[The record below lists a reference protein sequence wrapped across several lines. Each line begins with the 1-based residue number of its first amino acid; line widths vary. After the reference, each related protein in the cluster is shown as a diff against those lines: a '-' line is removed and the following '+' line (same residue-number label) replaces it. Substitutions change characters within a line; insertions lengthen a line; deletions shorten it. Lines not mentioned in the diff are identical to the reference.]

1 MKFGI
6 GGVWVQVYSI
16 RKQCGERKK
25 KAFYWL
31 LGLLIFFAVFNVIL
45 LDQLVFRGE
54 VCRLPA
60 CSYETEAF
68 RAMQMSEK
76 VIEDLKA
83 FQEEYSVPIE
93 EILAVWMG
101 ISEFHLERVSAMPNS
116 VREIEY
122 FQDCKKWYME
132 WQEEEYKKLV
142 EAYRAVISDI
152 VYFPVPKSSNGK
164 AADIFY
170 SDGWGSERIY
180 KDASHV
186 HEGCDI
192 MAGNNERGYF
202 PIVSMTDGVVE
213 RIGWLEKGGYRIGIR
228 SPSGGYFYYAH
239 LYRYA
244 QDWKEGDVVR
254 AGDLIGFMGDSGYS
268 KVEGTV
274 GNFAVHLHLGI
285 YIRTEH
291 YEEQSVNPYWILR
304 YFERNRLGWD
314 Y

>member
-1 MKFGI
+1 M
-6 GGVWVQVYSI
+6 
-16 RKQCGERKK
+16 ER
-25 KAFYWL
+25 
-31 LGLLIFFAVFNVIL
+31 
-45 LDQLVFRGE
+45 
-54 VCRLPA
+54 
-60 CSYETEAF
+60 
-68 RAMQMSEK
+68 
-76 VIEDLKA
+76 
-83 FQEEYSVPIE
+83 
-93 EILAVWMG
+93 
-101 ISEFHLERVSAMPNS
+101 
-116 VREIEY
+116 
-122 FQDCKKWYME
+122 
-132 WQEEEYKKLV
+132 QEEEYQKLV

-152 VYFPVPKSSNGK
+152 VYFPIPKSSNVK
-164 AADIFY
+164 AAEIYY

-244 QDWKEGDVVR
+244 KEWEEGDVVR

-304 YFERNRLGWD
+304 YFEWNRLGWE

>member
-1 MKFGI
+1 MQAYSVRRYKGQKNRTGLYWFFG
-6 GGVWVQVYSI
+6 V
-16 RKQCGERKK
+16 
-25 KAFYWL
+25 
-31 LGLLIFFAVFNVIL
+31 LIFFAVFNVIL
-45 LDQLVFRGE
+45 LDHLLVRGG

-60 CSYETEAF
+60 CAYETENF
-68 RAMQMSEK
+68 REMQMSEEA
-76 VIEDLKA
+76 ITDLKE
-83 FQEEYSVPIE
+83 FQRVHQIPIE
-93 EILAVWMG
+93 EVLAVWMG
-101 ISEFHLERVSAMPNS
+101 ISEFQLDRFAAMPDS
-116 VREIEY
+116 MREVTY
-122 FQDCKKWYME
+122 FQDCKAWYE
-132 WQEEEYKKLV
+132 ERQQEEYEKLLA
-142 EAYRAVISDI
+142 AYRAVISDI
-152 VYFPVPKSSNGK
+152 VYFPVPKSRNLR
-164 AADIFY
+164 AAEVYY

-180 KDASHV
+180 RDASHV

-228 SPSGGYFYYAH
+228 SPNGGYFYYAH

-244 QDWKEGDVVR
+244 KEWKEGDRVC
-254 AGDLIGFMGDSGYS
+254 AGELIGFMGDSGYS

-291 YEEQSVNPYWILR
+291 YVEQSVNPYWILR
-304 YFERNRLGWD
+304 FFEDKRLEWE

>member
-1 MKFGI
+1 MQRYKR
-6 GGVWVQVYSI
+6 GV
-16 RKQCGERKK
+16 
-25 KAFYWL
+25 YWL
-31 LGLLIFFAVFNVIL
+31 FGVVFFFAVFNVIL
-45 LDQLVFRGE
+45 LDHLLVSGGAS
-54 VCRLPA
+54 RLPV
-60 CSYETEAF
+60 CSDETEAF
-68 RAMQMSEK
+68 REVKMSEK
-76 VIEDLKA
+76 AIEYLEE
-83 FQEEYSVPIE
+83 FQENHAIPIE

-101 ISEFHLERVSAMPNS
+101 ISEFHLEQFAVMPDS
-116 VREIEY
+116 VRELEY
-122 FQDCKKWYME
+122 FRDCQKWYLE
-132 WQEEEYKKLV
+132 RQEEEYQKLV
-142 EAYRAVISDI
+142 KAYRAVISDI
-152 VYFPVPKSSNGK
+152 VYFPIPKSSSHK
-164 AADIFY
+164 AAEIYY

-180 KDASHV
+180 KDTAHV

-228 SPSGGYFYYAH
+228 SPNGGYFYYAH

-244 QDWKEGDVVR
+244 QEWKEGDRVK

-285 YIRTEH
+285 YIQTEH

-304 YFERNRLGWD
+304 YFEKKRLGWN